1 MSSNTSI
8 RSRTCAENCCPSS
21 RKSVFRLIYHNAS
34 DSSAT
39 SHTFL
44 LGLRLPIGM
53 DQAGG
58 AAPGV
63 LAPVN
68 KPETSDSILRG
79 RKLNPGFRE
88 QAAINCAAVTLLYP
102 RHLLKS
108 VANKELGINKNL
120 GEKRN
125 SLYDDSPA
133 AAWVSR
139 RTSCLLKRRG
149 TCRFNR
155 GENIR

>member
-1 MSSNTSI
+1 MPQI
-8 RSRTCAENCCPSS
+8 LPLPPILFYLVYDCL
-21 RKSVFRLIYHNAS
+21 SVWIKLEERHRES
-34 DSSAT
+34 W
-39 SHTFL
+39 
-44 LGLRLPIGM
+44 
-53 DQAGG
+53 
-58 AAPGV
+58 
-63 LAPVN
+63 APVN

-108 VANKELGINKNL
+108 VANKELGINKSL